1 MLSEPKRGG
10 MKPLNSVN
18 NDTTGIA
25 SDSSLNNNIIDDF
38 YVDNYW
44 TESIKVMTKV
54 VVALYV

>member
-1 MLSEPKRGG
+1 

-18 NDTTGIA
+18 NDTTGIS
-25 SDSSLNNNIIDDF
+25 SDSSLHNNIIDDF

-54 VVALYV
+54 VVALYM